1 VKAPKI
7 KATQAPAKTAV
18 AIKADVAEPTVL
30 AAGGLPSSEFQSN
43 IRTAVHPGKTKT
55 AKAEKRII
63 LNPQYVLNAKAAEL
77 KERGVK
83 LTWASRAWHAGDR
96 GPVPREVNCNPQAP
110 AAPAQGPF
118 CADPPPMS
126 TLPVFV

>member
-1 VKAPKI
+1 MKKTTTIKTPKTEVKAPKI

-96 GPVPREVNCNPQAP
+96 TFTSLEMSKYSVDEFVALFP
-110 AAPAQGPF
+110 AK
-118 CADPPPMS
+118 
-126 TLPVFV
+126 